1 MNRTYLLIGGNLG
14 NRIENMEKARKL
26 IADKIGEILAISPL
40 YETEAWGK
48 TDQPPFLNQVIL
60 SKTFLSP
67 EQLLNK
73 ILDIEQMMGRQR
85 NEKFGPRTIDVD
97 ILFFNDLIINKPGLT
112 IPHPQLQL
120 RRFALEPLQAI
131 AGNYIHPVFRKTI
144 AQLLKECPDPL
155 AVKKL

>member
-14 NRIENMEKARKL
+14 DRMKNMEKARKL
-26 IADKIGEILAISPL
+26 IADKIGKFLAISPL
-40 YETEAWGK
+40 YETDAWGK
-48 TDQPPFLNQVIL
+48 TDQPPFLNQVL
-60 SKTFLSP
+60 LLKTSLSP
-67 EQLLNK
+67 EQVLENILL
-73 ILDIEQMMGRQR
+73 IEQEMGRQR
-85 NEKFGPRTIDVD
+85 NEKFGPRIIDVD
-97 ILFFNDLIINKPGLT
+97 ILFFNNAIINKPGLI

-131 AGNYIHPVFRKTI
+131 ASNYVHPVLHKTI